1 MEINKTV
8 IVASRWFLFYLTYID
23 DARSNTNQVDYS
35 VFQVGV
41 YRSDEVTR
49 GISPADVG
57 SDDEDVDDM
66 LVETVL

>member
-1 MEINKTV
+1 MLLYKCSVFCSCRSKCCYIS
-8 IVASRWFLFYLTYID
+8 VA
-23 DARSNTNQVDYS
+23 YS

-41 YRSDEVTR
+41 CRSVEGTR
-49 GISPADVG
+49 GISSADVG